1 MYIQAVVAATAVP
14 SAARTVTGCRPR
26 PASGMP
32 GAAEEMSL
40 RISPAERA
48 AIVKAVREVFGLDAQ
63 VRLPAQPPR
72 PHDEESTIR

>member
-1 MYIQAVVAATAVP
+1 
-14 SAARTVTGCRPR
+14 
-26 PASGMP
+26 MP